1 MIQKQN
7 NIFDISN
14 FQNSAEGTPGDD
26 KNISSARYHR
36 RLQLMLRALLA
47 VIGDALRNS
56 FLTQQLLVK
65 VKCVNILYSFK

>member
-1 MIQKQN
+1 MI
-7 NIFDISN
+7 I
-14 FQNSAEGTPGDD
+14 FQNSAEDRPEDD
-26 KNISSARYHR
+26 KNISYARYHR

-65 VKCVNILYSFK
+65 VLFGFICYTFLCNALLIIL